1 MFNMNTNKDSIM
13 STMEGFGLTMDD
25 VIVLMKGYEKFT
37 ESSANEKKELM
48 RNIKSLIR
56 VSRVFA
62 NDTQAKSRQFI
73 VHRGPCIYSL
83 SIVCSELLADFVSS
97 SNNLNKEQ

>member
-13 STMEGFGLTMDD
+13 STMEEFGLTMDD

-48 RNIKSLIR
+48 SSIKSIIE
-56 VSRVFA
+56 
-62 NDTQAKSRQFI
+62 NQ
-73 VHRGPCIYSL
+73 
-83 SIVCSELLADFVSS
+83 
-97 SNNLNKEQ
+97 

>member
-1 MFNMNTNKDSIM
+1 MNTNKDSIM

-48 RNIKSLIR
+48 RNIKSLIE
-56 VSRVFA
+56 S
-62 NDTQAKSRQFI
+62 Q
-73 VHRGPCIYSL
+73 
-83 SIVCSELLADFVSS
+83 
-97 SNNLNKEQ
+97 